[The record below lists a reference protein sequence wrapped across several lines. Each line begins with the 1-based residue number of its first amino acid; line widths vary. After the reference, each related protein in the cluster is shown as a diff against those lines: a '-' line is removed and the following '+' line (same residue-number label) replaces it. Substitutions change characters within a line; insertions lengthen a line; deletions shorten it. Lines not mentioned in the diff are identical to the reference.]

1 MEELVPHKLKYGSS
15 QQPANSKLTLSSSIT
30 GARRISLKIKDLMQA
45 FASLA
50 ENLCSPQMF
59 SPTRCEELKK
69 TQSMDAFPSYS
80 THWYCVRQQPGNEF
94 FTVRRVPR
102 LPEEETVPVALK
114 SEASWLDMA
123 PMVELIKRN
132 PLQRSQSVPR
142 CIERRWCLD
151 ESEQQKELKEDI
163 QCKICYSE
171 PADVVLLPC
180 RHGGM
185 CYRCFRRSLFMRPI
199 HRGGCTCP
207 TCRRQISDVVRIG
220 KDQLRKPSS
229 KSRYGVGASPLEC
242 F

>member
-1 MEELVPHKLKYGSS
+1 MEVLHTDSYRYGFL
-15 QQPANSKLTLSSSIT
+15 QKAT
-30 GARRISLKIKDLMQA
+30 GARTTSSPAFIGERHLPQQIKHFMQSFAA
-45 FASLA
+45 FAECICLPFIS
-50 ENLCSPQMF
+50 F
-59 SPTRCEELKK
+59 SPKCEALKDSV
-69 TQSMDAFPSYS
+69 SMDALPDYS

-102 LPEEETVPVALK
+102 LPDEEALVLR
-114 SEASWLDMA
+114 SESTWMDMH
-123 PMVELIKRN
+123 PTSELMKRN

-142 CIERRWCLD
+142 SIERRWCLRNNTSQ
-151 ESEQQKELKEDI
+151 EEFREDL

-171 PADVVLLPC
+171 AADVVLLPC

-207 TCRRQISDVVRIG
+207 TCRRQISEVVRIG
-220 KDQLRKPSS
+220 MDQLRKPSS
-229 KSRYGVGASPLEC
+229 RSRYGIGASPLEC